1 MPPAPSISPAASSK
15 QPEGRQKLTTK
26 TQRHREQI
34 HRSALRIHGSLRDFP
49 LCLCASVV
57 NPSLPPPPPPPAF
70 PSRQTHSMTRQ
81 YYLDLAAS
89 GLRMPMGVHLVL
101 HEHADHE
108 AILLDGD
115 RLGAVVAETARRYRT
130 PLAMPLMDLTLEKDA
145 LLRACGVPAADI
157 EKHHFDDSVSI
168 PELRSEDIPLTPR
181 MTATCRAITHVA
193 AIPNL
198 VAMGMCIGPFSFMT
212 KLVSDPITPVFLAG
226 TGLTASDEAEIAVV
240 EKTLA
245 LAERMIHRYL
255 RAQIEAGARAIIICE
270 PAANLVYFSPN
281 QLEENNHAV
290 FDRYVME
297 PMRRIARLLA
307 DAGVDLVFHDCGE
320 LTESMIRRF
329 GTLGASIISLGS
341 SRTLWED
348 AALIPRDT
356 VLFGNLPTKRFYA
369 PQLTVAEVETYAATL
384 LVKMREAAHPFIL
397 GSECDVLSV
406 PGSEHEIHAKVDAFM
421 NVTA

>member
-1 MPPAPSISPAASSK
+1 
-15 QPEGRQKLTTK
+15 
-26 TQRHREQI
+26 
-34 HRSALRIHGSLRDFP
+34 
-49 LCLCASVV
+49 
-57 NPSLPPPPPPPAF
+57 
-70 PSRQTHSMTRQ
+70 MTRQ

-157 EKHHFDDSVSI
+157 EKHHFNDSVSI
-168 PELRSEDIPLTPR
+168 PELHSEDIPLTPR

-193 AIPNL
+193 AIPDL

-226 TGLTASDEAEIAVV
+226 TGLTASDEAEIAIV

-255 RAQIEAGARAIIICE
+255 RAQIEADARAIIICE

-348 AALIPRDT
+348 AAFIPRDT

-384 LVKMREAAHPFIL
+384 LAKMREAAHPFIL

-421 NVTA
+421 NISA